1 MHIEKKRLS
10 GRNILIQRPEFSP
23 GENPTRKEIRAVQNM
38 NDFYRS
44 MTEAIVAYGA
54 ETAEKYPLALYIM
67 NAEWEI
73 VPGSTTVAPVKSNDA
88 PTLSSASNSQEE
100 FSLHEIVRIRI
111 SLSLRLRSE
120 PTRRRNLT
128 QTWERGFLKR
138 NRRAER

>member
-23 GENPTRKEIRAVQNM
+23 GENPTRKEIRAVRNM

-44 MTEAIVAYGA
+44 MTEAIVAYVA
-54 ETAEKYPLALYIM
+54 EAAEKYPLALYITDV
-67 NAEWEI
+67 EWEI
-73 VPGSTTVAPVKSNDA
+73 VPRSTDDA
-88 PTLSSASNSQEE
+88 PKKSTSDAPALSPALNFREE

-111 SLSLRLRSE
+111 SLTLRLRSE

-138 NRRAER
+138 NRRAR